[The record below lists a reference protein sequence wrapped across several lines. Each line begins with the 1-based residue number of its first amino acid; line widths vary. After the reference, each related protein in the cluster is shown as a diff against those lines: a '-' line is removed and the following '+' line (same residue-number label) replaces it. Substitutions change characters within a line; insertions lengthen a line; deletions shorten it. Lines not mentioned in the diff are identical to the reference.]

1 MKPYCFVLMPFGSKE
16 DENANVIQ
24 FDKVYE
30 QIFKPAIVNAGLEP
44 IRADEESIQGIIHK
58 PMFERLMLCEYAL
71 ADLTAANP
79 NVFYELGVR
88 HGIRPY
94 STVLTCAKGRRL
106 PFDVSPLRTLSYE
119 IDEKG
124 VPINEEINVNEVYE
138 KILECKEPT
147 DDSPVYQLVENM
159 PRPEIN
165 RLKTDVFRDSVDY
178 TKRIKEKLKEAR
190 KYTSTEVK
198 QVENELSNIKDQD
211 PAVLVDLLLSYRAL
225 KDWGNVVRLIDN
237 CFPPMLKSSAMVK
250 EQKGLAL
257 NRMGQRNKALDIL
270 NQLIEEK
277 GENSE
282 TNGILGR
289 VYKDLWGDAKKEGKD
304 KKAKG
309 YLNWAID
316 KYLKGFESDWRDAYP
331 GINAVTLMEIRDPS
345 DNKLKELLP
354 VVYYSVK
361 RRLESKATDYW
372 DYATMVELNVL
383 KRDYEEAR
391 KELQNA
397 LIYIREDWEPETTAN
412 NLKFIRNS
420 REEKGE
426 DTKEIDNIITE
437 LMNS

>member
-30 QIFKPAIVNAGLEP
+30 QIFRPAIVNAGLEP

-124 VPINEEINVNEVYE
+124 VPFNEGINVNEVYE

-190 KYTSTEVK
+190 KNTSKEVK
-198 QVENELSNIKDQD
+198 EIEDELSNIKDQD
-211 PAVLVDLLLSYRAL
+211 PAVLVDILLSYRAV
-225 KDWGNVVRLIDN
+225 KDWENMVRLIDN
-237 CFPPMLKSSAMVK
+237 CFPPMLKTSAMVK

-257 NRMGQRNKALDIL
+257 NRMGQRNKALDVL

-289 VYKDLWGDAKKEGKD
+289 VYKDLWGDAKKEGSD
-304 KKAKG
+304 TKAKG

-361 RRLESKATDYW
+361 RRLESKAADYW

-391 KELQNA
+391 NELQNA
-397 LIYIREDWEPETTAN
+397 LIYIRENWEPETTAN
-412 NLKFIRNS
+412 NLKLIRNS